1 MNQGV
6 PLECIGD
13 MSNAMAI
20 RHAAAY
26 AAFKNEDD
34 IVHAAR
40 TAMSTHCE
48 TTAQTDDPALISMAR
63 LWDVGKT
70 EPIKVGKASQTEK
83 LLQAGR
89 DASRTV
95 LTAFA
100 RKSSGF
106 ATVLSAPTAAVGSA
120 SNCSA
125 ASGTQRTFVACA
137 YVPSPIGNRSGSAAE
152 RARACT
158 HHLLR
163 SRAQVPRNVY
173 TTRATS
179 GDGQYAAYAHVIVLI
194 NLVRA
199 TEWCRTGRGRWPV
212 QRDRERARAGARVSL
227 RRAMPLT

>member
-1 MNQGV
+1 MYTKTRQTNVRVNQGV

-48 TTAQTDDPALISMAR
+48 TTAQTDDPALTSMAR

-163 SRAQVPRNVY
+163 SRVRRFHGTSTPPGPRA
-173 TTRATS
+173 ATAS
-179 GDGQYAAYAHVIVLI
+179 
-194 NLVRA
+194 
-199 TEWCRTGRGRWPV
+199 TPRT
-212 QRDRERARAGARVSL
+212 
-227 RRAMPLT
+227 LT